1 MALSVP
7 GVPGPATLALF
18 VSAQLGLIGV
28 SYLAHQ
34 PEVEV
39 VTVEATCPASLS
51 PSVGWSYTALF
62 RALAVGLVA
71 GAVLVAWAC
80 ARGGHLLSGA
90 LGFLA
95 GTGLAQ
101 VGRVPADRDILP
113 YTRDGAAAARARL
126 IADEDW

>member
-1 MALSVP
+1 MAP
-7 GVPGPATLALF
+7 GGPGPATLALF
-18 VSAQLGLIGV
+18 VSARLGLIGV

-34 PEVEV
+34 PVVEV
-39 VTVEATCPASLS
+39 VTVEPTCPVPLCPTA
-51 PSVGWSYTALF
+51 GWSLTALF
-62 RALAVGLVA
+62 RALAVGLLA
-71 GAVLVAWAC
+71 GALLVAWAC

-95 GTGLAQ
+95 GSGLAQ

-126 IADEDW
+126 VADEDW